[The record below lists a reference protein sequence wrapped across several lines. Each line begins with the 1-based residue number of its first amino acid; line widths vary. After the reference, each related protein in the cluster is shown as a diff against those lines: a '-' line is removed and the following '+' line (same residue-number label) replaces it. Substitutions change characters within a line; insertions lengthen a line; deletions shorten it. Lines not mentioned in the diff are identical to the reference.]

1 MLRAHD
7 FASAAFGTR
16 DNKHNLYTLRTP
28 GVHRRTAADQNVL
41 NSSNLTSHRCA
52 AANPQ
57 DQMMTA
63 IDPIHAAD
71 AEREARKARLF
82 TRINKADAWFQVLG
96 LSWITP
102 VLKAAAGDNPQAQ
115 MKEIWR
121 LLAVPLIA
129 IAAFLMLWG
138 TLAPKVQTS
147 LGAVP
152 GPGQVWEQALNLH
165 EDAQAKAASKA
176 KFDAQVAKLNERR
189 LAQGK
194 EPVQR
199 AYTGAPT
206 YYQQI
211 WTSIQTV
218 FFGFLIATV
227 VAVPLGIAAGLSAT
241 ANAALNPLIQIFKP
255 VSPLAW
261 LPIVTMIVS
270 ALAASNDGLLPKSFV
285 ISAITVT
292 LCSLWP
298 TLINTALGV
307 SSIDKDLV
315 NVSKV
320 LKMNTWTKI
329 TKLVLPSALP
339 LIFTGLRLS
348 LGVGWMVLIAA
359 EMLAQNPGLGKFVWD
374 EFQNGSSQSLAKIM
388 VAVLTIG
395 IIGFLLDRMMYAI
408 QSLFTFS
415 NNR

>member
-1 MLRAHD
+1 MTTVD
-7 FASAAFGTR
+7 PNFAETE
-16 DNKHNLYTLRTP
+16 D
-28 GVHRRTAADQNVL
+28 
-41 NSSNLTSHRCA
+41 
-52 AANPQ
+52 
-57 DQMMTA
+57 
-63 IDPIHAAD
+63 
-71 AEREARKARLF
+71 REARRARLF
-82 TRINKADAWFQVLG
+82 TRINAADKWFQVLG
-96 LSWITP
+96 FSWLTP
-102 VLKAAAGDNPQAQ
+102 VLKAAAGDNPAAQ

-121 LLAVPLIA
+121 LLAVPVIA
-129 IAAFLMLWG
+129 IVAFLMLWG
-138 TLAPKVQTS
+138 VLAPKVQTS

-152 GPGQVWEQALNLH
+152 GPAQVWAEAVNLH
-165 EDAQAKAASKA
+165 QDAQAKSESKA
-176 KFDAQVAKLNERR
+176 KFEAQVAQLNERR
-189 LAQGK
+189 IAQGQ
-194 EPVQR
+194 EPVAR

-227 VAVPLGIAAGLSAT
+227 VAVPLGIAAGLSPI

-285 ISAITVT
+285 ISAVTVT

-307 SSIDKDLV
+307 ASIDNDLV

-359 EMLAQNPGLGKFVWD
+359 EMLAHNPGLGKFVWD
-374 EFQNGSSQSLAKIM
+374 EFQNGSSSSLARIM

-395 IIGFLLDRMMYAI
+395 VIGFLLDRVMYAL
-408 QSLFTFS
+408 QSLFTFT
-415 NNR
+415 NTR